1 MVRKY
6 ERVGRILG
14 SEEGRDEG
22 RRRGLI
28 EGENTAEKATEQGR
42 KRKTGERRR
51 MCRSEE
57 RERRTGSN
65 VADYRPDPVG
75 RLRSGNPFYRRAVS
89 PATRRSTQRRRCDR
103 CDGGTSASH
112 DSVLALPSV
121 SLFRSYNASECY
133 LTSSSPV
140 IHYTIY
146 ILIIIYTQHILQVYT
161 YELAYITHT
170 HTHTHTQTPHT
181 YMYIHLSIYHFL
193 LSLSSPRSLF
203 ASLPLSL

>member
-1 MVRKY
+1 MY
-6 ERVGRILG
+6 ERAGRILG
-14 SEEGRDEG
+14 SEEGGNEDG
-22 RRRGLI
+22 QRGLT
-28 EGENTAEKATEQGR
+28 EGENTAEKTTS
-42 KRKTGERRR
+42 KGERRSTCWR
-51 MCRSEE
+51 EE

-140 IHYTIY
+140 IHY
-146 ILIIIYTQHILQVYT
+146 IIYTYYNI
-161 YELAYITHT
+161 YIYTHT
-170 HTHTHTQTPHT
+170 HTFDYIYIRTRTYNTYTDRQTRICIRT
-181 YMYIHLSIYHFL
+181 SIYLSVYHFL
-193 LSLSSPRSLF
+193 LSNLSFSFSLCPSV
-203 ASLPLSL
+203 SLALISLR